1 MKILALGDVI
11 GSEGVDY
18 VCSKL
23 RAFKRENNIDFT
35 VINGENSAKANGID
49 PASAEALLSGGVD
62 VITTGNH
69 VYRINAVY
77 DYLDST
83 EFVIRPANYPP
94 SCPGIGYTIVD
105 CGFRRILVMN
115 VLGVTY
121 MEPLACPFETVEA
134 ILEKEKGNYNI
145 SLLDVHAEATSEKAA
160 LAHYFD
166 GKVTAVFGTH
176 THVQTNDA
184 KVLPHGTGF
193 ITDLGM
199 CGPENSILGV
209 RSDIIID
216 KLRFHLPKKFEYA
229 CRGIRAHGAVFTIEN
244 GKCLCVETVSF

>member
-18 VCSKL
+18 VCSRL
-23 RAFKRENNIDFT
+23 RTFKRENKIDFT

-49 PASAEALLSGGVD
+49 PPSAENLLSGGAD

-77 DYLDST
+77 DYLDSS
-83 EFVIRPANYPP
+83 EFVIRPANYPA
-94 SCPGIGYTIVD
+94 SCPGVGYTIVD
-105 CGFRRILVMN
+105 CGFQRILVMN

-121 MEPLACPFETVEA
+121 MEPLGCPFEAVEA
-134 ILEKEKGNYNI
+134 ILEKEKGNYNVSI
-145 SLLDVHAEATSEKAA
+145 LDVHAEATSEKAA
-160 LAHYFD
+160 LARYFD
-166 GKVTAVFGTH
+166 GRINVIFGTH
-176 THVQTNDA
+176 THVQTADA
-184 KVLPHGTGF
+184 KVLPRGTGF

-199 CGPENSILGV
+199 CGSENSILGV

-216 KLRFHLPKKFEYA
+216 KLRLHLPKKFEYA
-229 CRGIRAHGAVFTIEN
+229 SGDIKAHGAVFTVEN
-244 GKCLCVETVSF
+244 GKCISAEAIAF

>member
-23 RAFKRENNIDFT
+23 RAFKRENKIDFT

-49 PASAEALLSGGVD
+49 PLSAETLLNGGAD

-77 DYLDST
+77 DYLDSS
-83 EFVIRPANYPP
+83 EFVIRPANYPE
-94 SCPGIGYTIVD
+94 SCPGIGYTVAD
-105 CGFRRILVMN
+105 CGFQRVLVMN
-115 VLGVTY
+115 VLGLTY
-121 MEPLACPFETVEA
+121 MEPLGCPFAAVEA
-134 ILEKEKGNYNI
+134 ILEKEKGNFSVSI
-145 SLLDVHAEATSEKAA
+145 LDVHAEATSEKAA
-160 LAHYFD
+160 LARYFD
-166 GKVTAVFGTH
+166 GRINVVFGTH
-176 THVQTNDA
+176 THVQTADA
-184 KVLPHGTGF
+184 MVLPHGTGF

-216 KLRFHLPKKFEYA
+216 KLRLHLPKKFEYA
-229 CRGIRAHGAVFTIEN
+229 VGNVTAHGAVFTVEN
-244 GKCLCVETVSF
+244 DNCIRAEAITF